1 MEKRKTPR
9 VPLNVYLNK
18 IVRDEVYMVRARDIS
33 VDGIWLTNLIEPEMA
48 GEKVHL
54 EFTLPD
60 CDEVIWAAGEIVRR
74 NRLGE
79 PEGWGIRFT
88 AMPSSSRELIALYV
102 AANLDWD
109 AQSEE
114 RASVEVDAAAA
125 AVAA

>member
-1 MEKRKTPR
+1 MEKRKSPR

-33 VDGIWLTNLIEPEMA
+33 VDGIWLTSLIEPEMA

-54 EFTLPD
+54 EFALPD

-74 NRLGE
+74 SRLGE
-79 PEGWGIRFT
+79 PDGWGIRFT

-102 AANLDWD
+102 AANLEWEDD
-109 AQSEE
+109 AEQTVILEE
-114 RASVEVDAAAA
+114 DT